1 MAPDPGV
8 ANQQVAQRY
17 VYDGTKGWASPMGP
31 SLARLR
37 LCVLGAA
44 LEAVREVRAGEAVA
58 GKAEVRKEQT
68 P

>member
-1 MAPDPGV
+1 
-8 ANQQVAQRY
+8 
-17 VYDGTKGWASPMGP
+17 MGP

-58 GKAEVRKEQT
+58 RKAEVRKEQT